1 MDICFKG
8 GQTGGCSEY
17 STMSKSIYSTM
28 MMTVFAATDMEMF
41 NSWENSTAAMFAST
55 VGILVIGLVIVN
67 NLIALMTQSYEK
79 LYPEIDNAMLM
90 QKAVMM
96 RKITWL
102 NDTRHW
108 VMRNNTRQ
116 KRYLREKKRLVY
128 FIADDAGG
136 TIESA
141 AQWRGIVFS
150 LKKEMAKRDPTQDV
164 EELKTEVLQLR
175 HYILDHL
182 SRIVPAL
189 FHPTH
194 AVCCVLLGTQAS
206 RMLIGAFC
214 LIRRCVQIGISG
226 QRRPE
231 RFEEDPICSE
241 EDPICSQVSDV
252 RNVLKK
258 IQSALRTRKR

>member
-1 MDICFKG
+1 MLNPIHLFRYYLIPFESMGKDVLMAVRIFTDTLPFYVVLMVCILALATPLHLLSPEAPHSNMDVCFK

-17 STMSKSIYSTM
+17 STMSKSLYSTM

-41 NSWENSTAAMFAST
+41 NSWENSLSAKMMTT

-90 QKAVMM
+90 QKAIMM

-116 KRYLREKKRLVY
+116 RRYLKEKKRLVY

-164 EELKTEVLQLR
+164 EELKTEV
-175 HYILDHL
+175 
-182 SRIVPAL
+182 
-189 FHPTH
+189 
-194 AVCCVLLGTQAS
+194 
-206 RMLIGAFC
+206 
-214 LIRRCVQIGISG
+214 
-226 QRRPE
+226 
-231 RFEEDPICSE
+231 
-241 EDPICSQVSDV
+241 SDV
-252 RNVLKK
+252 RNDLKK
-258 IQSALRTRKR
+258 IQKVVTKALHRK